1 MKICSYVLHDTMST
15 IKFEIDVK
23 TFNKSQFE
31 EAAYILKAL
40 ANEIRL
46 SVIALLTE
54 TEERTV
60 TEMMEII
67 GCEQSLLSY
76 HLTDMRAKGILSM
89 RKSGKNCFYSIKNKR
104 VIEMLSCVVG
114 CKKEDTK

>member
-1 MKICSYVLHDTMST
+1 MNT
-15 IKFEIDVK
+15 IKFEID
-23 TFNKSQFE
+23 TKSFDKAQFE

-54 TEERTV
+54 EEERTV
-60 TEMMEII
+60 SDMMEII
-67 GCEQSLLSY
+67 KCEQSLLSY
-76 HLTDMRAKGILSM
+76 HLTDMRAKGILNM

-104 VIEMLSCVVG
+104 VVEMLSCVVG
-114 CKKEDTK
+114 CKKSNAV

>member
-1 MKICSYVLHDTMST
+1 MFMYLIGYVMDAKKIDFKSY
-15 IKFEIDVK
+15 KID
-23 TFNKSQFE
+23 KSQFE

-46 SVIALLTE
+46 SVITLLSK
-54 TEERTV
+54 EEEMTV
-60 TEMMEII
+60 SEMMNII

-76 HLTDMRAKGILSM
+76 HLTDMRSKGILHN

-104 VIEMLSCVVG
+104 VAQLLNCVI
-114 CKKEDTK
+114 CED